1 MKIRSAAMHPM
12 LWPGH
17 LLAVLVLLF
26 VALAPARAHQASDAY
41 LNWRI
46 DGERIE
52 QRIDLSLRDLDRE
65 LVLDADDD
73 GVLRWGEIRSREA
86 DIIRL
91 VDAALQPRADGADCR
106 LSARAPMQVE
116 RHADGQHL
124 VLRSSWACAAPV
136 QVAQLDYR
144 LFARTD
150 PSHRGLLNI
159 AVAETA
165 GQPAS
170 DGQAAVLIAGEG
182 ERSWV
187 LAQAGGGFLDF
198 VREGMHHIAIGLDH
212 ILFLVT
218 LLLVAVWRREG
229 DGWTPR
235 ETASAAWREALVL
248 ISTFTLA
255 HSLTLGLV
263 TVGVLPPPT
272 RWVEALIAVSVLL
285 AALDNLRP
293 LLPGPRW
300 PLVGL
305 FGLIHGV
312 GFAGPLQDLGLRE
325 DQLLLQ
331 LLGFNLGVELGQLA
345 LVALLLPL
353 AIALRHAPAYRRLAV
368 QGGSGAIALLALVWT
383 AERGLDLS
391 LLPQF

>member
-248 ISTFTLA
+248 VSTFTLA

-263 TVGVLPPPT
+263 TVGVLPPP
-272 RWVEALIAVSVLL
+272 
-285 AALDNLRP
+285 AAR
-293 LLPGPRW
+293 
-300 PLVGL
+300 
-305 FGLIHGV
+305 
-312 GFAGPLQDLGLRE
+312 
-325 DQLLLQ
+325 
-331 LLGFNLGVELGQLA
+331 
-345 LVALLLPL
+345 
-353 AIALRHAPAYRRLAV
+353 
-368 QGGSGAIALLALVWT
+368 
-383 AERGLDLS
+383 
-391 LLPQF
+391 

>member
-170 DGQAAVLIAGEG
+170 DGHAAVLIAGEG

-235 ETASAAWREALVL
+235 ETASAAW
-248 ISTFTLA
+248 
-255 HSLTLGLV
+255 
-263 TVGVLPPPT
+263 
-272 RWVEALIAVSVLL
+272 
-285 AALDNLRP
+285 
-293 LLPGPRW
+293 
-300 PLVGL
+300 
-305 FGLIHGV
+305 
-312 GFAGPLQDLGLRE
+312 
-325 DQLLLQ
+325 
-331 LLGFNLGVELGQLA
+331 
-345 LVALLLPL
+345 
-353 AIALRHAPAYRRLAV
+353 
-368 QGGSGAIALLALVWT
+368 
-383 AERGLDLS
+383 LS
-391 LLPQF
+391 LSSST